1 MHHQIGSS
9 FIEITIS
16 MVLLSIILLG
26 FDGMQIIALR
36 EAKSAYYYTVAM
48 QQLHTMLDQLE
59 ISDGNDMPQS
69 LLLWNKQNRE
79 VLPDGYGVMCHANN
93 HRTLAIFWGG
103 ATEQGCHGNHIGQSG
118 CIHL

>member
-1 MHHQIGSS
+1 MHHQRGSS

-26 FDGMQIIALR
+26 FDGMQIVALR
-36 EAKSAYYYTVAM
+36 EAKSAYYYSMAL
-48 QQLHTMLDQLE
+48 QQLHIMLDKLE
-59 ISDGNDMPQS
+59 TLDGSDISES

-79 VLPDGYGVMCHANN
+79 VLPDGYGVMYHANN
-93 HRTLAIFWGG
+93 HKTLAIFWGG
-103 ATEQGCHGNHIGQSG
+103 ATDQACHGNHIGQSG